1 MTKYNFKPGT
11 KIRSYDFAG
20 NNECYIEGR
29 VVSVGE
35 SHITLEVEN
44 EVWCGEPS
52 AKLIGS
58 YVKTSVYKNPL
69 HTKRIVKIK

>member
-1 MTKYNFKPGT
+1 MTNYNFKPGT

-29 VVSVGE
+29 VVSVDDFF
-35 SHITLEVEN
+35 ITLKVEN
-44 EVWCGEPS
+44 EVWHGKS
-52 AKLIGS
+52 IDKLIGS

-69 HTKRIVKIK
+69 YTKRIVKIK

>member
-29 VVSVGE
+29 VVSVDDFF
-35 SHITLEVEN
+35 ITLKVEN
-44 EVWCGEPS
+44 EVWCGNPID
-52 AKLIGS
+52 KLIGS

-69 HTKRIVKIK
+69 YTKRIVKIK